1 MATVAT
7 DAQRIM
13 GQVTAMAMLDDEF
26 RARLEATPIEVLR
39 EFGMDLSDSVRVEI
53 VSDAAKLDATGGEDT
68 IQFYVPEAAD
78 LSEEELSMVAGAV
91 ASCETTASSCCTFT
105 CLSSASSWSSNSC
118 T

>member
-1 MATVAT
+1 MAQVAT

-26 RARLEATPIEVLR
+26 RARLEAAPLEVLR
-39 EFGMDLSDSVRVEI
+39 EFGMELSGAPQVEL
-53 VSDAAKLDATGGEDT
+53 VSDPADLHAADESEI
-68 IQFYVPEAAD
+68 IQLYVPEATD

-91 ASCETTASSCCTFT
+91 ASCETTASSCCCIT

-118 T
+118 